1 MKHCDSDSKTIDLT
15 PRKRWRCGQTLD
27 GRVEIARDD
36 TKIKDWQ
43 IAVKLALL
51 VYTKKFQKSEI

>member
-36 TKIKDWQ
+36 TKIKDWHLRQ
-43 IAVKLALL
+43 E
-51 VYTKKFQKSEI
+51 Q